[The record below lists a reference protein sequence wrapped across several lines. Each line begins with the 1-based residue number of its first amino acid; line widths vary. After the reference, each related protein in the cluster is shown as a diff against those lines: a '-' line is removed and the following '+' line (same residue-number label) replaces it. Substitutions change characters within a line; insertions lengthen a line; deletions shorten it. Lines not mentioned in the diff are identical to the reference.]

1 MQAQYINSEYASD
14 ETFWTV
20 VQKIL
25 SFEEPSS
32 KWSQIRKA
40 LRKQLKRSNGG
51 RVDIESL
58 PLKEQCTI
66 FAQLFGNGNGDRL
79 RQKSNTTVSNRLA
92 MEDLKRH
99 RTIAF
104 DSFRSTLAA
113 DEHDVSLENEIDPS
127 CPDGTGLK
135 ESERLYLELMT
146 RSTPDWCRLLSAGPW
161 QDDARAHAI
170 ADFLKD
176 RLEEGDPDADAG
188 RVWETTMLEHRK
200 RLPGEFLPRALCLV
214 EGQTEQIL
222 LPVFGDLL
230 SYHFGS
236 AGIRVISCGG
246 ARQVVRNY
254 LSMRETVALPII
266 AVLDG
271 DVSEEAEVVADSL
284 RSGDRLITLRSGEIE
299 DTFKPDTILRL
310 ARHYFNSPCIEPQ
323 DIPTP
328 PGCARGLAELART
341 KGLPAFD
348 KVGFARAAAS
358 LLAPADIPDEGRS
371 IVESIKEIASE
382 RAFRF

>member
-1 MQAQYINSEYASD
+1 M
-14 ETFWTV
+14 

-51 RVDIESL
+51 KVDIESL
-58 PLKEQCTI
+58 SLKEQCTI
-66 FAQLFGNGNGDRL
+66 FAQLFGNGNGDQL
-79 RQKSNTTVSNRLA
+79 RQKSNKTVSNRLA
-92 MEDLKRH
+92 LEDLKRH

-104 DSFRSTLAA
+104 DSFRSTLAGA
-113 DEHDVSLENEIDPS
+113 SLEDIQDSSSGSE
-127 CPDGTGLK
+127 TELE

-161 QDDARAHAI
+161 QDDERALAI

-176 RLEEGDPDADAG
+176 INEGGPESDSGSA
-188 RVWETTMLEHRK
+188 WETTMLEHRQ

-230 SYHFGS
+230 SYHFDS
-236 AGIRVISCGG
+236 AGIRIVSCGG

-254 LSMRETVALPII
+254 LSMKETVALPII

-271 DVSEEAEVVADSL
+271 DVSEEAEVLADSL

-299 DTFKPDTILRL
+299 DTFKRDTILRL
-310 ARHYFNSPCIEPQ
+310 ARDYFNSTSIEKE
-323 DIPTP
+323 DIPAP

-348 KVGFARAAAS
+348 KVGFARTAAD
-358 LLAPADIPDEGRS
+358 LLAPADLPDEGRV
-371 IVESIKEIASE
+371 IVETIKEIVSD
-382 RAFRF
+382 RALRF

>member
-79 RQKSNTTVSNRLA
+79 RQKSNATVSNRLA

-104 DSFRSTLAA
+104 DSFRSTLA
-113 DEHDVSLENEIDPS
+113 DSCLEGEIDPT
-127 CPDGTGLK
+127 CPDGAGLK

-170 ADFLKD
+170 ADFLRD
-176 RLEEGDPDADAG
+176 RLGGSDPDADAEG
-188 RVWETTMLEHRK
+188 AWETTMLEHRK
-200 RLPGEFLPRALCLV
+200 SLPGEFLPRVLCLV

-222 LPVFGDLL
+222 LPVFGALL
-230 SYHFGS
+230 SYHFGG
-236 AGIRVISCGG
+236 AGVRVVSCGG

-254 LSMRETVALPII
+254 LSMRETVALRII
-266 AVLDG
+266 TILDG
-271 DVSEEAEVVADSL
+271 DVREEAEVVADSL
-284 RSGDRLITLRSGEIE
+284 RSGDRLITLASGEIE
-299 DTFKPDTILRL
+299 DTFKSDTMLRL

-348 KVGFARAAAS
+348 KIGFARAAAG

-371 IVESIKEIASE
+371 IIESIKEIASE

>member
-1 MQAQYINSEYASD
+1 M
-14 ETFWTV
+14 

-51 RVDIESL
+51 KVDIESL
-58 PLKEQCTI
+58 SLKEQCTI
-66 FAQLFGNGNGDRL
+66 FAQLFGNGNGDQL
-79 RQKSNTTVSNRLA
+79 RQKSNQTVSNRLA

-104 DSFRSTLAA
+104 DSFRSTLAGA
-113 DEHDVSLENEIDPS
+113 CLEDESDSLQDSGSGSDTELE
-127 CPDGTGLK
+127 

-161 QDDARAHAI
+161 QDDERALAI
-170 ADFLKD
+170 ADFLK
-176 RLEEGDPDADAG
+176 EINEGGSENA
-188 RVWETTMLEHRK
+188 WETTMLEHRE

-230 SYHFGS
+230 SYHFDS
-236 AGIRVISCGG
+236 SGIRIVSCGG

-254 LSMRETVALPII
+254 LSMKETVALPII

-271 DVSEEAEVVADSL
+271 DVSEEAAVLADSL

-299 DTFKPDTILRL
+299 DTFRRETILRL
-310 ARHYFNSPCIEPQ
+310 ARHYFNSTNIERE
-323 DIPTP
+323 DIPAP
-328 PGCARGLAELART
+328 PGCARGLAELARA

-348 KVGFARAAAS
+348 KVGFARSAAA
-358 LLAPADIPDEGRS
+358 LLAPADLPDEGRV
-371 IVESIKEIASE
+371 IVETIKEIVSD
-382 RAFRF
+382 RALRF